1 MRRFES
7 GRRLHFFQYRVGRCR
22 IGRSGCGWTVAEV
35 GDRGPRRRYI
45 GVRAKHREAV
55 SRALELWRA
64 GTPTAA
70 IARELFIARST
81 VRYWLVDGA
90 GVAQSAEAIPLKGT
104 KWGFESLHQHQH
116 RAYAYLIGAYL
127 GDGCISFT
135 GRTYVLRVYLHRK
148 QIDVIREVLHAIHT
162 VVPYRRPWLRYRP
175 RSPVVEV
182 TSSFLEWP
190 HVIPQHGRG
199 RKHMR
204 PPSCCSHGSTTS
216 SLVTLPILSVD

>member
-1 MRRFES
+1 
-7 GRRLHFFQYRVGRCR
+7 
-22 IGRSGCGWTVAEV
+22 
-35 GDRGPRRRYI
+35 
-45 GVRAKHREAV
+45 
-55 SRALELWRA
+55 
-64 GTPTAA
+64 
-70 IARELFIARST
+70 
-81 VRYWLVDGA
+81 
-90 GVAQSAEAIPLKGT
+90 
-104 KWGFESLHQHQH
+104 
-116 RAYAYLIGAYL
+116 
-127 GDGCISFT
+127 
-135 GRTYVLRVYLHRK
+135 
-148 QIDVIREVLHAIHT
+148 VIREVLHAIHT